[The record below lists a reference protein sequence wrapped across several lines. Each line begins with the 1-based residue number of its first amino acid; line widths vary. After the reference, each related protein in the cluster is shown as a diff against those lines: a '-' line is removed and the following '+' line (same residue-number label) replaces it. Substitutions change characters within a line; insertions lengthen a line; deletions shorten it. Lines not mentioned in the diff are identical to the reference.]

1 MLPTGVMKISKT
13 TLIIRFLFF
22 FSSMKERVDLAE
34 TQVATIKELTELHR
48 LKTVNELEELFEKY
62 GKK

>member
-1 MLPTGVMKISKT
+1 
-13 TLIIRFLFF
+13 
-22 FSSMKERVDLAE
+22 MKERVDLAE